1 MEESAAVYDS
11 VLNAEGAAQ
20 LLHIS
25 VKTLLTLARAGEIA
39 GRKVGRE
46 WRFVRE
52 DLISY
57 VRGGA
62 AVR

>member
-1 MEESAAVYDS
+1 MKEASVTDDS
-11 VLNAEGAAQ
+11 VMTAEAASRFLQ
-20 LLHIS
+20 VS
-25 VKTLLTLARAGEIA
+25 VKTLLSLARAGEIT

-57 VRGGA
+57 VRAGGTP
-62 AVR
+62 

>member
-1 MEESAAVYDS
+1 MEESAAVHDS
-11 VLNAEGAAQ
+11 VLDAEGAAQ
-20 LLHIS
+20 LLHVS
-25 VKTLLTLARAGEIA
+25 VKTLLSLARAGEIT

-57 VRGGA
+57 VRGGVPA
-62 AVR
+62 R